1 LFLDEAGELPLSL
14 QAKLLRAVEY
24 GEVQRVGSVET
35 RRVDV
40 NVIAATNR
48 DLRAE
53 AAAGRFR
60 TDLFYRLSTIEI
72 ALPPLRDRR
81 EDIPYLAARFVREC
95 SARVSRPITGMAQS
109 AERLL
114 FNAPW
119 PGNIRELRNVLE
131 RACILSEA
139 GMITERDL
147 SSALMTRST
156 VRVPDGD
163 GAADDR
169 LSTLQRRQVER
180 VLEETGG
187 NKSEAAR
194 RLGISRRALYRRI
207 DEMNLA
213 E

>member
-1 LFLDEAGELPLSL
+1 
-14 QAKLLRAVEY
+14 
-24 GEVQRVGSVET
+24 
-35 RRVDV
+35 
-40 NVIAATNR
+40 
-48 DLRAE
+48 
-53 AAAGRFR
+53 
-60 TDLFYRLSTIEI
+60 
-72 ALPPLRDRR
+72 
-81 EDIPYLAARFVREC
+81 
-95 SARVSRPITGMAQS
+95 M
-109 AERLL
+109 
-114 FNAPW
+114 
-119 PGNIRELRNVLE
+119 LE

-147 SSALMTRST
+147 ASALTTKSAAR
-156 VRVPDGD
+156 
-163 GAADDR
+163 GADVDEPSDDR